1 MAIDEAG
8 LRATQNIAVS
18 VTLFARTTLTRTLD
32 ENAPAAEPVGDPI
45 SVPDLH
51 ILAYSLSG
59 ADADS
64 FDIDARTGQIRT
76 RTGITYDYERD
87 ETFSLNVVAT
97 DGDNADSIAVTIAV
111 KDVNE
116 PPSLPPSNLSVQPG
130 DQSLTAHFH
139 AARDEPGKPPV
150 QGVSRRDSHRRGG
163 RLGQPQDHLRTHQQ
177 QRVLRGLGPSA
188 SVP

>member
-1 MAIDEAG
+1 MDRDVHVEQVGEAAG
-8 LRATQNIAVS
+8 HRRRHAWYRI
-18 VTLFARTTLTRTLD
+18 RR
-32 ENAPAAEPVGDPI
+32 G
-45 SVPDLH
+45 
-51 ILAYSLSG
+51 G
-59 ADADS
+59 ADAAS
-64 FDIDARTGQIRT
+64 FDIDKRTGQIRT

-139 AARDEPGKPPV
+139 WLVP
-150 QGVSRRDSHRRGG
+150 
-163 RLGQPQDHLRTHQQ
+163 
-177 QRVLRGLGPSA
+177 LRGLGQYDLLRRHCPNFNPLHNLNPA
-188 SVP
+188 AKPPLTAEPVRKERV

>member
-1 MAIDEAG
+1 MDRDVHVEQVGEAAG
-8 LRATQNIAVS
+8 HRRRHAWYRI
-18 VTLFARTTLTRTLD
+18 RR
-32 ENAPAAEPVGDPI
+32 G
-45 SVPDLH
+45 
-51 ILAYSLSG
+51 G

-139 AARDEPGKPPV
+139 WLVPLRGAEGAAWANTTYY
-150 QGVSRRDSHRRGG
+150 GVIALILIPFIISTLRQSR
-163 RLGQPQDHLRTHQQ
+163 HLRQN
-177 QRVLRGLGPSA
+177 P
-188 SVP
+188 